1 MTNVIFIHG
10 LESSGQG
17 FKGQIFR
24 KEIPGCLT
32 PDFKEYIPG
41 ISSKILLKERMAE
54 LVPILRDK
62 SSWNIIG
69 SSFGGLMGAI
79 YTFQNPIKVARLILL
94 APLLATPELNPKGFP
109 PIDVPVVIYHG
120 KRDQVVP
127 IKPTRTRAEQLFVNL
142 TYNVVDDDHYLH
154 PTVQAID
161 WKKLIDIK

>member
-17 FKGQIFR
+17 FKGQLFR

-41 ISSKILLKERMAE
+41 ILSKILLKERMAE
-54 LVPILRDK
+54 LVSILRDK
-62 SSWNIIG
+62 SSWVVIG
-69 SSFGGLMGAI
+69 SSFGGLMGTI
-79 YTFQNPIKVARLILL
+79 YTFQNPTKVARLILL
-94 APLLATPELNPKGFP
+94 APLLATPELNPKKFP
-109 PIDVPVVIYHG
+109 PIDVSVVIYHG
-120 KRDQVVP
+120 KRDQVVS